1 MFASIVASVLNV
13 ALNYLLIGP
22 FGYVAAAYTTLL
34 CYALMAAAHYI
45 YVRRLFAQKKIKC
58 PFSGMVL
65 VGMALL
71 LVGLGFVL
79 TLLYPY
85 AIARLIFFTVC
96 LVALFIFRNKIT
108 TLLKS
113 VKKKR

>member
-1 MFASIVASVLNV
+1 MFASIAASVLNV

-34 CYALMAAAHYI
+34 CYAFMAAAHYI
-45 YVRRLFAQKKIKC
+45 YVRRLFVQKKIKC
-58 PFSGMVL
+58 PFSGMIL

-85 AIARLIFFTVC
+85 TLARLVFFTAC
-96 LVALFIFRNKIT
+96 LIALFIFRNKISA
-108 TLLKS
+108 LLNS